1 MPAQVIQLLEDGISI
16 NAIARRFA
24 LSPSKVSIPRGRYSG
39 LICAALCNEEQDECP
54 GAIWA

>member
-24 LSPSKVSIPRGRYSG
+24 LSPSKVSIPRGRYSV
-39 LICAALCNEEQDECP
+39 CAALCNEEQDERP

>member
-24 LSPSKVSIPRGRYSG
+24 LSPSKVSIPR
-39 LICAALCNEEQDECP
+39 LIFAALCNEEQDERP